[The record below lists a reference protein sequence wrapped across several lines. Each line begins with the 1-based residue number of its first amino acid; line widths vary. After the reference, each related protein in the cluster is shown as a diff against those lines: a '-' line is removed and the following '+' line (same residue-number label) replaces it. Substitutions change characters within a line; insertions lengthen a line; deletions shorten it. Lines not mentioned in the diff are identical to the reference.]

1 MHFVGRRHVLG
12 AFSVV
17 ILWASTGCGASS
29 PTCGPAFECASGSV
43 CGPALTCE
51 PSRPRVELRELRIGA
66 RDWGVTR
73 EDRPTERLEATDAL
87 EVGGSVRARAH
98 LRFALPAEPVERALL
113 RLAPH
118 QSAVAPPAP
127 VVVFV
132 RPTLPFEG
140 ERLTRAHVPENVGLA
155 SSRTI
160 GRNAPRAVLVDVTA
174 IVRRTQARRE
184 RSLYLELRGDSES
197 MLRFG
202 SPRNS
207 ARERRPSLIAHVR

>member
-1 MHFVGRRHVLG
+1 MHFVARRHALG

-17 ILWASTGCGASS
+17 FLWASTGCGASS
-29 PTCGPAFECASGSV
+29 RACGPAFECQAGSV

-51 PSRPRVELRELRIGA
+51 PSRPRVELRQLRIGA
-66 RDWGVTR
+66 RDWAVTR
-73 EDRPTERLEATDAL
+73 EDRPAERLEATDSL
-87 EVGGSVRARAH
+87 EVGGSARARTH
-98 LRFALPAEPVERALL
+98 LRFALPAEPIERALL

-118 QSAVAPPAP
+118 QSAVAPQVP

-132 RPTLPFEG
+132 RPTLPFDGDE
-140 ERLTRAHVPENVGLA
+140 LTRARTPANVGLA

-160 GRNAPRAVLVDVTA
+160 GRNGPRAVLVDVTE

-184 RSLYLELRGDSES
+184 RSLYLELRGDSPS
-197 MLRFG
+197 ILRFG